1 MHPPDKLERMKIKY
15 WKYHALSNDFIV
27 LEAAVNRTLS
37 SRSISGLTKE
47 ICHRRTGVGA
57 DGVLWLSKSRKA
69 DCRMDVYNADGG
81 WAEKSGNGL
90 RICALHL
97 SQKRRRKR
105 YFAIETGTSVD
116 QVRIIRRSD
125 GGGIVHT
132 ELGEPTFEAKTVPVR
147 SRRKYV
153 INSPIR
159 IGGFSI
165 PMTCLAVGN
174 PHAVVLVDSFDFDW
188 RALGAEIETARV
200 FPRRTNVE
208 FVRRVNRRKLQLCEW
223 ERGAGATGSSGTGA
237 AAAVC
242 AMVVLGLAERRC
254 RVEFAAGALDVDWN
268 KDTNLVE
275 LTGPAQFITHGEFE
289 YR

>member
-1 MHPPDKLERMKIKY
+1 MKISF
-15 WKYHALSNDFIV
+15 WKSHALWNDFIV
-27 LEAAVNRTLS
+27 LEAAAHRKLS
-37 SRSISGLTKE
+37 TRNLPKLARE

-57 DGVLWLSKSRKA
+57 DGVLWLSGSRKA

-97 SQKRRRKR
+97 SRKDGRKRR
-105 YFAIETGTSVD
+105 YAIETGTSID
-116 QVRIIRRSD
+116 QVRLIRHMN
-125 GGGIVHT
+125 GGYIVHT
-132 ELGEPTFEAKTVPVR
+132 ELGEPTFEAKAVPVR
-147 SRRKYV
+147 SRRRYV
-153 INSPIR
+153 INSPVK
-159 IGGFSI
+159 IGALGI

-174 PHAVVLVDSFDFDW
+174 PHAVLLVDNFDFDW
-188 RALGAEIETARV
+188 QMLGAEIETARV
-200 FPRRTNVE
+200 FPQGTNVE

-237 AAAVC
+237 AAGVC
-242 AMVVLGLAERRC
+242 AMVVLGLADRRC
-254 RVEFAAGALDVDWN
+254 QVEFQAGALEVVWD

-275 LTGPAQFITHGEFE
+275 LTGPAHFISSGEFE

>member
-1 MHPPDKLERMKIKY
+1 MKVKY
-15 WKYHALSNDFIV
+15 WKYHALLNDFIV
-27 LEAAVNRTLS
+27 LEAAENRRLS
-37 SRSISGLTKE
+37 SRSVSRLTKA

-69 DCRMDVYNADGG
+69 DCRMDVYNADGS

-97 SQKRRRKR
+97 SRKNRRQRS
-105 YFAIETGTSVD
+105 FAIETGTSVD
-116 QVRIIRRSD
+116 QVRLIRRSD
-125 GGGIVHT
+125 VGCTVHT

-153 INSPIR
+153 VNSPVR
-159 IGGFSI
+159 IGTFSI

-174 PHAVVLVDSFDFDW
+174 PHAVVLVDGFDFDW

-208 FVRRVNRRKLQLCEW
+208 FVRRVNRRRLQLCEW

-242 AMVVLGLAERRC
+242 AMVVLGLVERRC
-254 RVEFAAGALDVDWN
+254 RVEFEAGVLEVEWN
-268 KDTNLVE
+268 KKTNLVE
-275 LTGPAQFITHGEFE
+275 LTGPAQYITHGEFE
-289 YR
+289 FR

>member
-1 MHPPDKLERMKIKY
+1 
-15 WKYHALSNDFIV
+15 
-27 LEAAVNRTLS
+27 
-37 SRSISGLTKE
+37 
-47 ICHRRTGVGA
+47 
-57 DGVLWLSKSRKA
+57 
-69 DCRMDVYNADGG
+69 MDVYNADGS

-97 SQKRRRKR
+97 SGKNRRQRS
-105 YFAIETGTSVD
+105 FAIETGTSVD
-116 QVRIIRRSD
+116 QVRLIHSSD
-125 GGGIVHT
+125 SGCLVHT
-132 ELGEPTFEAKTVPVR
+132 ELGEPAFEAKSVPVR

-159 IGGFSI
+159 IGGYDI

-174 PHAVVLVDSFDFDW
+174 PHAVVVVDSFEFDW
-188 RALGAEIETARV
+188 RALGADIETARA

-208 FVRRVNRRKLQLCEW
+208 FVRRMNRRKLQLCEW

-254 RVEFAAGALDVDWN
+254 RVEFEAGALNVEWN
-268 KDTNLVE
+268 KQTNLVE
-275 LTGPAQFITHGEFE
+275 LTGPAQFIAQGEFE

>member
-1 MHPPDKLERMKIKY
+1 MKVRFS
-15 WKYHALSNDFIV
+15 KYHALWNDFIV
-27 LEAAVNRTLS
+27 LEA
-37 SRSISGLTKE
+37 LTHRKMSTRNIPKLARE

-57 DGVLWLSKSRKA
+57 DGVLWLSGSRKA

-97 SQKRRRKR
+97 SGKDKRKR
-105 YFAIETGTSVD
+105 WYAIETGTSID
-116 QVRIIRRSD
+116 QVRLIRRIN
-125 GGGIVHT
+125 GGCVVHS
-132 ELGEPTFEAKTVPVR
+132 ELGEPTFEAKAVPVR
-147 SRRKYV
+147 SRRRFV
-153 INSPIR
+153 INSPVKIR
-159 IGGFSI
+159 ALNI

-174 PHAVVLVDSFDFDW
+174 PHAVVLVDNFDFAW
-188 RALGAEIETARV
+188 QTLGSEIETARA
-200 FPRRTNVE
+200 FPRGTNVE

-242 AMVVLGLAERRC
+242 AMVVLGLADRRC
-254 RVEFAAGALDVDWN
+254 QVEFPAGALEVEWN

-275 LTGPAQFITHGEFE
+275 LTGPAQFISSGEFE